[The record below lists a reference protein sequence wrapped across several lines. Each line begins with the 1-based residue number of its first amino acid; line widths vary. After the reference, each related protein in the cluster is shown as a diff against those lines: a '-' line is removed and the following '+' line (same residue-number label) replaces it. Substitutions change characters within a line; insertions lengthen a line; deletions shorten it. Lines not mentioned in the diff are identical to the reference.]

1 MRPSPSLTAALAATL
16 AIGAA
21 APIGSAADD
30 TVTRARPTVVRV
42 SDPDGFDWA
51 DAGIGAAGGVAL
63 SMLGVGLALGGIR
76 TKG

>member
-1 MRPSPSLTAALAATL
+1 MRSPRSLTTAVVATL

-21 APIGSAADD
+21 APTGSAAAD